1 MPARSNHASINIKGV
16 LKKRLEVVRQRYE
29 VYWLKIEI
37 RHWWRG
43 GKEGKKAR
51 CEGEKRE
58 EFGSW
63 RG

>member
-1 MPARSNHASINIKGV
+1 V
-16 LKKRLEVVRQRYE
+16 FKKRLEVAKQRYE

-37 RHWWRG
+37 GHWWRG